1 MRRIKSAPA
10 NLSTMTNNK
19 RTSISLLTKNNNVA
33 IPLKNTFTPNYKLKD
48 FKKFKELKNNIS
60 FNSNLANDILNDSN
74 NFTIEESTLVF
85 TLINFIANNILKR
98 EKFQEIYNYLIQAII
113 RYFIM
118 LFIHTHILHEKI
130 NIPLIHYNYID
141 TISNSISNSI
151 SNIN

>member
-10 NLSTMTNNK
+10 NLSSMTNNK

-33 IPLKNTFTPNYKLKD
+33 IPLKNTFTPNYQLRD

-98 EKFQEIYNYLIQAII
+98 EKFQEIYNYLIQAIV

-130 NIPLIHYNYID
+130 NIPLIDYNYLD
-141 TISNSISNSI
+141 TISNSISNCI
-151 SNIN
+151 SNIK